1 MGADTPEANKPAT
14 KTTEAERHHTTSAP
28 ESDPKAA
35 KKAHKQAKKQ
45 NKKPRTKGQKI
56 FLGLIIFIV
65 VALVIGL
72 GVMLFFILQKDKE
85 TGKIEQPDFPEPI
98 YSTLTGEEISD
109 ASLDHNPTYC
119 AQIPNGADGRPQAG
133 LTQAA
138 FVFEA
143 IAETGI
149 TRFAAVFQNP
159 TTSAIGPIRSLRPY
173 YLDWDTPFDC
183 TIVRAGG
190 SDEANLAINQG
201 GYSDLNENMNYMW
214 REVGTGRTWN
224 NLFTSSSNLARYST
238 DRGQTTSNPTAFP
251 RLTPDETQQL
261 LALNQNCPEGE
272 VCDTSFVSPI
282 KIDFSKAYR
291 AFNTV
296 YTYDPESNTYYRSF
310 ASGEAHKVY
319 DCPAGLDE
327 PNTKRDCGELVQLHP
342 SVVIAMIVS
351 ERTMA
356 DGYHESIT
364 TVGSGNAT
372 IFQNGTAIEATWR
385 KASQSSQIVFT
396 DVNGEEIKLTP
407 GQVWIA
413 AVPQYG
419 EVNY

>member
-1 MGADTPEANKPAT
+1 MGADTPET
-14 KTTEAERHHTTSAP
+14 KQSNIKTKHTETHTITTSKT
-28 ESDPKAA
+28 DKKAA
-35 KKAHKQAKKQ
+35 KKAQKQTKKQ

-56 FLGLIIFIV
+56 LLGVIIFIV
-65 VALVIGL
+65 VALIIGL
-72 GVMLFFILQKDKE
+72 GVILFFVFQKDE
-85 TGKIEQPDFPEPI
+85 ATGKIEQPDFPEPI

-109 ASLDHNPTYC
+109 ASLNHNPTYC
-119 AQIPNGADGRPQAG
+119 VQIPNGADGRPQAG

-190 SDEANLAINQG
+190 SDEANLAIRQG
-201 GYSDLNENMNYMW
+201 GYRDLNENMDYMW
-214 REVGTGRTWN
+214 REPKSTGRAWN

-251 RLTPDETQQL
+251 RLTPDETEQL
-261 LALNQNCPEGE
+261 LILNQNCPEGE
-272 VCDTSFVSPI
+272 TCDISFVSPI

-291 AFNTV
+291 AYNTT

-310 ASGEAHKVY
+310 ASGDPHMVY
-319 DCPAGLDE
+319 ECPANLDE
-327 PNTKRDCGELVQLHP
+327 PNTKRDCGDLVQLHP

-351 ERTMA
+351 EHTMS

-364 TVGSGNAT
+364 TTGSGNAT

-396 DVNGEEIKLTP
+396 DANGEEIKLTP
-407 GQVWIA
+407 GQVWIV